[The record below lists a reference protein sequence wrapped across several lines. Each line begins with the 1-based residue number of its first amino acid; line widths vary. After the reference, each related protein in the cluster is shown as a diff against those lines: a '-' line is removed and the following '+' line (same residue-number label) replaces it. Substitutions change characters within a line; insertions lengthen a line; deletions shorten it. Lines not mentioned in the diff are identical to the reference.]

1 MEAEVTGA
9 MVDKGARLVIARGL
23 ARHFEE
29 VVTGPPPEDL
39 VILLERL
46 KVREEASL
54 RDQRAFEQERAHQV
68 PPPEEDG

>member
-1 MEAEVTGA
+1 MTEA
-9 MVDKGARLVIARGL
+9 MVDKDARLVIARGL

-29 VVTGPPPEDL
+29 VVTEALPEHL

-46 KVREEASL
+46 KLREEASL
-54 RDQRAFEQERAHQV
+54 RDQRACDQERAHHV

>member
-1 MEAEVTGA
+1 MTGA
-9 MVDKGARLVIARGL
+9 MVDKDARLVIARGL
-23 ARHFEE
+23 ARRFED
-29 VVTGPPPEDL
+29 VVTEPPPEHL

-54 RDQRAFEQERAHQV
+54 RDQRAFDQERAYHV